1 MDVHFTVILHM
12 QKLLHF
18 ILEMQFNLQ
27 RKKLTSAKNNK
38 DLGTEVRH
46 KKMPEVYS
54 VHSSR

>member
-1 MDVHFTVILHM
+1 MYTSFTVILHM

-38 DLGTEVRH
+38 DLGTEVRN
-46 KKMPEVYS
+46 KKMPKVDS